1 MKFFEVFD
9 MLTADAGLKAVFEEV
24 AAIKVAASKLTG
36 NITVHIETTHPLPHR
51 EKKKMLSLLKKQLFI
66 AAGEVSFAEV
76 CHLSAQYNQ
85 ENLWSACAEN
95 FLDELAEKS
104 TVLAGIVKGAGISF
118 NGSVMTLSLPDS
130 FINREKSVQV
140 GKFFESL
147 YRERF
152 GFELRVSF
160 EYIPIVET
168 VPTAEY
174 EFVPVPERLR
184 AVLMAGKGKGDEIGG
199 KPVGYKEDSSHMAQK
214 KTGQG
219 ASKEDGT
226 GGLWDAMPAPVTAEL
241 PKKIEAEKQNKM
253 PSGGQQ
259 ATAKVPAQASS
270 GAPAKDTSW
279 KGKFSGGAYNKGKF
293 GRRELPEDPSIFY
306 GRAFDGETIPISEV
320 QDEIGDVVLRGKI
333 LKLDVRELKNEKLLY
348 IFSFTDFTDTIQ
360 AKLFVRAEQK
370 EELSA
375 KLKEGAFIKIKGMA
389 MLDKYDHEIS
399 VTSVVGIKEIPNFIQ
414 KRKDESPVKRVELHA
429 HTTYSDMDA
438 VVSPEDLVKTA
449 FAWGH
454 PGIAITDHGVV
465 QAFPVANH
473 AIDIKK
479 LKNEED
485 IARAKAFK
493 IIYGMEAYLV
503 DDLEDIVR
511 ADKGQPLKCPAVVF
525 DIETT
530 GFSNQNDKIIEIGAV
545 KVVDGTI
552 TEKFSTFVNPQVP
565 IPFEIEKLTSIT
577 DEMVM
582 GADTID
588 IVLPKFLAF
597 CEGCILVAHNAR
609 FDTGFIAKNA
619 RDLNLPADYTIVD
632 TVGLARVLLPELHNF
647 KLDTVAKE
655 LSVSLENHHRAV
667 DDAGCTAEI
676 YVKFLQMMEER
687 GYKTLH
693 DINERAE
700 IAPDIIKKMRPY
712 HTILL
717 CRNDIGRIN
726 LYRMVS
732 ASHLEYFQRSPRIP
746 KSMLKKYRE
755 GLIVGSACEA
765 GELYQAILRGESAD
779 EINRLCEFYDY
790 YEIQPL
796 GNNRFMVEDPKTTA
810 VQSEDDLIAINK
822 KIISLGEQYN
832 KLVVATCDVHFLN
845 PEDEVYRRIIMN
857 SKGFKDADN
866 QAPLF
871 LRTTEEML
879 NEFRYL
885 STEKAEELVITN
897 PRRIMDMVEKISPVR
912 PDKCAPVIPN
922 SDETLRNICYDK
934 AHAIYGPKLP
944 PQVEGRLEHELN
956 SIIKNGFAVMYI
968 IAQKLVWKSNEDGYL
983 VGSRGSVGS
992 SFVATMSGITE
1003 VNPLPPH
1010 YYCEKCHY
1018 ADFDSEAVK
1027 PYAMSCGCDMPDRV
1041 CPQCGQMLIKDGHN
1055 IPFETFLGFNG
1066 DKEPEIGRAHV

>member
-968 IAQKLVWKSNEDGYL
+968 IAQKLVWKSNEDG
-983 VGSRGSVGS
+983 
-992 SFVATMSGITE
+992 
-1003 VNPLPPH
+1003 
-1010 YYCEKCHY
+1010 
-1018 ADFDSEAVK
+1018 
-1027 PYAMSCGCDMPDRV
+1027 
-1041 CPQCGQMLIKDGHN
+1041 
-1055 IPFETFLGFNG
+1055 
-1066 DKEPEIGRAHV
+1066 

>member
-219 ASKEDGT
+219 TSKEDGT
-226 GGLWDAMPAPVTAEL
+226 GGLWDAMPAPVTVEL

-485 IARAKAFK
+485 IARAKAVK
-493 IIYGMEAYLV
+493 II
-503 DDLEDIVR
+503 
-511 ADKGQPLKCPAVVF
+511 
-525 DIETT
+525 
-530 GFSNQNDKIIEIGAV
+530 
-545 KVVDGTI
+545 
-552 TEKFSTFVNPQVP
+552 
-565 IPFEIEKLTSIT
+565 
-577 DEMVM
+577 
-582 GADTID
+582 
-588 IVLPKFLAF
+588 
-597 CEGCILVAHNAR
+597 
-609 FDTGFIAKNA
+609 
-619 RDLNLPADYTIVD
+619 
-632 TVGLARVLLPELHNF
+632 
-647 KLDTVAKE
+647 
-655 LSVSLENHHRAV
+655 
-667 DDAGCTAEI
+667 
-676 YVKFLQMMEER
+676 
-687 GYKTLH
+687 
-693 DINERAE
+693 
-700 IAPDIIKKMRPY
+700 
-712 HTILL
+712 
-717 CRNDIGRIN
+717 
-726 LYRMVS
+726 
-732 ASHLEYFQRSPRIP
+732 
-746 KSMLKKYRE
+746 
-755 GLIVGSACEA
+755 
-765 GELYQAILRGESAD
+765 
-779 EINRLCEFYDY
+779 
-790 YEIQPL
+790 
-796 GNNRFMVEDPKTTA
+796 
-810 VQSEDDLIAINK
+810 
-822 KIISLGEQYN
+822 
-832 KLVVATCDVHFLN
+832 
-845 PEDEVYRRIIMN
+845 
-857 SKGFKDADN
+857 
-866 QAPLF
+866 
-871 LRTTEEML
+871 
-879 NEFRYL
+879 
-885 STEKAEELVITN
+885 
-897 PRRIMDMVEKISPVR
+897 
-912 PDKCAPVIPN
+912 
-922 SDETLRNICYDK
+922 
-934 AHAIYGPKLP
+934 
-944 PQVEGRLEHELN
+944 
-956 SIIKNGFAVMYI
+956 
-968 IAQKLVWKSNEDGYL
+968 
-983 VGSRGSVGS
+983 
-992 SFVATMSGITE
+992 
-1003 VNPLPPH
+1003 
-1010 YYCEKCHY
+1010 
-1018 ADFDSEAVK
+1018 
-1027 PYAMSCGCDMPDRV
+1027 
-1041 CPQCGQMLIKDGHN
+1041 
-1055 IPFETFLGFNG
+1055 
-1066 DKEPEIGRAHV
+1066 

>member
-885 STEKAEELVITN
+885 STEKADL
-897 PRRIMDMVEKISPVR
+897 RAK
-912 PDKCAPVIPN
+912 AP
-922 SDETLRNICYDK
+922 T
-934 AHAIYGPKLP
+934 AG
-944 PQVEGRLEHELN
+944 
-956 SIIKNGFAVMYI
+956 
-968 IAQKLVWKSNEDGYL
+968 
-983 VGSRGSVGS
+983 
-992 SFVATMSGITE
+992 
-1003 VNPLPPH
+1003 
-1010 YYCEKCHY
+1010 
-1018 ADFDSEAVK
+1018 
-1027 PYAMSCGCDMPDRV
+1027 
-1041 CPQCGQMLIKDGHN
+1041 
-1055 IPFETFLGFNG
+1055 
-1066 DKEPEIGRAHV
+1066 

>member
-160 EYIPIVET
+160 EYIPIAET
-168 VPTAEY
+168 APTSEY

-226 GGLWDAMPAPVTAEL
+226 GGLWDAMPAPVTVEL

-414 KRKDESPVKRVELHA
+414 KRKDESPIKRVELHA

-667 DDAGCTAEI
+667 DDAGGTAEI
-676 YVKFLQMMEER
+676 YVKFLQMMEGL

-700 IAPDIIKKMRPY
+700 IAPDIIKKMLPY

-944 PQVEGRLEHELN
+944 PQVEGRLEHDL
-956 SIIKNGFAVMYI
+956 IIVFCLKKIRFI
-968 IAQKLVWKSNEDGYL
+968 KISDYL
-983 VGSRGSVGS
+983 VHYQKDS
-992 SFVATMSGITE
+992 
-1003 VNPLPPH
+1003 PL
-1010 YYCEKCHY
+1010 
-1018 ADFDSEAVK
+1018 K
-1027 PYAMSCGCDMPDRV
+1027 P
-1041 CPQCGQMLIKDGHN
+1041 N
-1055 IPFETFLGFNG
+1055 
-1066 DKEPEIGRAHV
+1066 

>member
-582 GADTID
+582 GANTID

-857 SKGFKDADN
+857 SKGSKDAHN

-879 NEFRYL
+879 NEFCYL
-885 STEKAEELVITN
+885 STE
-897 PRRIMDMVEKISPVR
+897 
-912 PDKCAPVIPN
+912 
-922 SDETLRNICYDK
+922 
-934 AHAIYGPKLP
+934 
-944 PQVEGRLEHELN
+944 
-956 SIIKNGFAVMYI
+956 
-968 IAQKLVWKSNEDGYL
+968 
-983 VGSRGSVGS
+983 
-992 SFVATMSGITE
+992 
-1003 VNPLPPH
+1003 
-1010 YYCEKCHY
+1010 
-1018 ADFDSEAVK
+1018 
-1027 PYAMSCGCDMPDRV
+1027 
-1041 CPQCGQMLIKDGHN
+1041 
-1055 IPFETFLGFNG
+1055 
-1066 DKEPEIGRAHV
+1066 